1 MNSENLNLKI
11 PQPDP
16 DWDYYELWQLAH
28 KLKAGIEET
37 IKYMAV
43 IESADGSTDASL
55 GKQFESLS
63 TLCDNCADVAINAF
77 SSSEID
83 ELLEE

>member
-1 MNSENLNLKI
+1 MDSENLNLNI

-16 DWDYYELWQLAH
+16 NWEYYELWQLAH
-28 KLKAGIEET
+28 KLKAGIEGT

-43 IESADGSTDASL
+43 IESADGSTDANL
-55 GKQFESLS
+55 RKQFESLS
-63 TLCDNCADVAINAF
+63 ILCNDCADVAINAF
-77 SSSEID
+77 SSSEIN